1 MNKHQDFI
9 KQHNISPLGFGLM
22 RLPTKD
28 GEIDLDTTK
37 EMVDAYMAA
46 GHNYFDT
53 AYMYHGGKSEIALKH
68 AVVERYPRES
78 FIVVDK
84 LPVWSCETPEDVERI
99 FNEQLERCGVEYFD
113 IYLLHALNGDLT
125 AKCECIKAFEFCAK
139 MKAEG
144 KIKLFG
150 YSFHGTTEDIRNIM
164 SKYHEQ
170 IDIVQLQLNY
180 FDWLKEY
187 REQFDIIAGYNKPV
201 VCMEP
206 VRGGLLA
213 RLPEKQAAMLKE
225 ANPNVSQASWAIRW
239 VASVPEIANVLSG
252 MSNMEQMRD
261 NIATAADL
269 KPLSTE
275 ERAVTDAVAKA
286 LAEMPQI
293 KCTACN
299 YCTNCPLDI
308 PIADIIGH
316 YNKYLETRSSYT
328 FGMEYRKIDKAK
340 NAAACTGCGVC
351 VDMCPQNIDIPAVMR
366 EIAILMDA

>member
-9 KQHNISPLGFGLM
+9 KKNNISPLGFGFM

-28 GEIDLDTTK
+28 NEIDLDAVK
-37 EMVDAYMAA
+37 EMVDAYISA

-78 FIVVDK
+78 VIIVDK
-84 LPVWSCETPEDVERI
+84 LPIWSIESPPDVERI
-99 FNEQLERCGVEYFD
+99 FNEQMERCGVEYFD
-113 IYLLHALNGDLT
+113 IYLHHALNGELA
-125 AKCECIKAFEFCAK
+125 AKAEAMGAFEFCAK

-144 KIKLFG
+144 KIKQFG
-150 YSFHGTTEDIRNIM
+150 FSFHGSTDDIKNILE
-164 SKYHEQ
+164 KHHEQ

-187 REQFDIIAGYNKPV
+187 RDQFEVVASYNKPV

-213 RLPEKQAAMLKE
+213 RLPEKIAAMLTE
-225 ANPNVSQASWAIRW
+225 ADPNVSQASWAVRW
-239 VASVPEIANVLSG
+239 VGSVPDVVNVLSG
-252 MSNMEQMRD
+252 MSNMAQMRD
-261 NIATAADL
+261 NLATFADFKL
-269 KPLSTE
+269 LSPQE
-275 ERAVTDAVAKA
+275 SVLTDKVAKT
-286 LAEMPQI
+286 LADMPQI
-293 KCTACN
+293 ACTACN
-299 YCTNCPLDI
+299 YCTNCPIGI

-316 YNKYLETRSSYT
+316 YNKYLETRSSYG
-328 FGMEYRKIDKAK
+328 FGMEYRKIDKDK
-340 NAAACTGCGVC
+340 NAAACTGCGAC
-351 VDMCPQNIDIPAVMR
+351 LDMCPQSIDIPGVMR